1 MAIRL
6 YVLRVFEQFSCT
18 EDPVASNPYRTSRL
32 RGEGERGRGEKG
44 EEGEGGGGDDR
55 LRSLERLDGERE
67 RSDSC
72 SRALTVRNTLVTFLL
87 LY

>member
-32 RGEGERGRGEKG
+32 RGEGEGGRG
-44 EEGEGGGGDDR
+44 EEGEEGGRRGR
-55 LRSLERLDGERE
+55 RRPVAKS
-67 RSDSC
+67 
-72 SRALTVRNTLVTFLL
+72 
-87 LY
+87 

>member
-18 EDPVASNPYRTSRL
+18 EDPVASNPYRESRL
-32 RGEGERGRGEKG
+32 HGGEEERRGGGGG
-44 EEGEGGGGDDR
+44 EEGEGDR
-55 LRSLERLDGERE
+55 LRSLERLDGLSVNEK
-67 RSDSC
+67 DLIAV
-72 SRALTVRNTLVTFLL
+72 RALTVRNTLVTFLL